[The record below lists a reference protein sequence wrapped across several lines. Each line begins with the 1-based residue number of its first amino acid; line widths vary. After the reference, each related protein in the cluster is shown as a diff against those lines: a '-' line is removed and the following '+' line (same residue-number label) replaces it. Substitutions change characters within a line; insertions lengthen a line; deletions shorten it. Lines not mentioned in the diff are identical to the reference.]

1 MMAKK
6 CINIACAKLLFCFI
20 NLFFF
25 PVLVAFAVIVSS
37 LLLSSRTFATM
48 ATWRHTFLSK
58 PQLEDIK
65 MRPLGRNPDSGIR
78 EIFVCRIRN
87 LGKFC
92 LWNPESWVFGI
103 RNTDQGIWYSTNDL
117 NPESKFL
124 CQRLESI
131 NKGIEKLRKFV
142 HEPQHSLESVAH
154 FHDRTWIS
162 ISYIHNCFN
171 RKLDN
176 S

>member
-1 MMAKK
+1 MYKHCVCK
-6 CINIACAKLLFCFI
+6 VVVLLYKPILFSRSCCLCRYRKLPVVVIQNFCYHGY
-20 NLFFF
+20 
-25 PVLVAFAVIVSS
+25 VTS
-37 LLLSSRTFATM
+37 
-48 ATWRHTFLSK
+48 
-58 PQLEDIK
+58 PQLEDVK
-65 MRPLGRNPDSGIR
+65 MRPLGRNPNSGIR

-103 RNTDQGIWYSTNDL
+103 RNTDQGIRYSTNDL

-142 HEPQHSLESVAH
+142 HEPQHSLESLAH
-154 FHDRTWIS
+154 FHDRT
-162 ISYIHNCFN
+162 
-171 RKLDN
+171 
-176 S
+176 